1 MNDKSN
7 PTLEEM
13 ASEISEME
21 KQLLEMKK
29 AYRER
34 KYEGLKIAMDAK
46 KSAEEAVNE
55 ELKSLGLRSFPFNR
69 STSIWWQVFKST
81 KYKVAR
87 RLGFRSGL
95 EVKIAEELKELS
107 IPFIYE
113 GMKIEWEDLAY
124 RMYTPD
130 FVLPNGIIIETKGR
144 FTVADRRK
152 HLLIKK
158 QHPKLDIRFVFENEN
173 NKLRKGSKTSYGKWC
188 EKNGFLY
195 CTRVIPEKW
204 LKKRGTN
211 KHPELIQFRN
221 KKI

>member
-1 MNDKSN
+1 MY
-7 PTLEEM
+7 
-13 ASEISEME
+13 ASS
-21 KQLLEMKK
+21 
-29 AYRER
+29 
-34 KYEGLKIAMDAK
+34 
-46 KSAEEAVNE
+46 
-55 ELKSLGLRSFPFNR
+55 
-69 STSIWWQVFKST
+69 

-152 HLLIKK
+152 HILIKK

-173 NKLRKGSKTSYGKWC
+173 MGEKKCKSATSEFAMFCNHCSWYID
-188 EKNGFLY
+188 NG
-195 CTRVIPEKW
+195 
-204 LKKRGTN
+204 
-211 KHPELIQFRN
+211 
-221 KKI
+221 

>member
-1 MNDKSN
+1 MF
-7 PTLEEM
+7 
-13 ASEISEME
+13 
-21 KQLLEMKK
+21 
-29 AYRER
+29 
-34 KYEGLKIAMDAK
+34 
-46 KSAEEAVNE
+46 KSA
-55 ELKSLGLRSFPFNR
+55 
-69 STSIWWQVFKST
+69 
-81 KYKVAR
+81 KYNLAR

-152 HLLIKK
+152 HILIKK

-173 NKLRKGSKTSYGKWC
+173 NNQRNGSRKEVRKNTQKLYSSG
-188 EKNGFLY
+188 
-195 CTRVIPEKW
+195 I
-204 LKKRGTN
+204 KK
-211 KHPELIQFRN
+211 HE
-221 KKI
+221 